1 MKYILAITLVV
12 ILVACSS
19 GENHDQFAI
28 GWRTNG
34 ITASI
39 VRDDQ
44 SLGLGQ
50 YLILVHDLEPG
61 EAGRLSKI
69 IDISESWTVREIE
82 VIDGKVRLETE
93 NSGIFEVS
101 LENLGSEAETETE
114 AWRADR
120 LGARYFVES
129 GGNSVQILGV

>member
-1 MKYILAITLVV
+1 MKYILAISLVV

-69 IDISESWTVREIE
+69 IDISESWTIREIE
-82 VIDGKVRLETE
+82 VIDGIVRLETE

-101 LENLGSEAETETE
+101 LENLGELMYEIYIGSGDQK
-114 AWRADR
+114 ADWVLQDIWFR
-120 LGARYFVES
+120 HAGLAS
-129 GGNSVQILGV
+129 